1 MFVDF
6 DKVFSKT
13 PQTEL
18 KIPKALAEQLSSK
31 LPNGLK
37 YIVDEKTNNL
47 VISCDEP
54 SEVPITIKGMSLN
67 PTNEQLEILGEDYHF
82 DDLIKLSYNSQ
93 KPIPVKYDNDRYL
106 NINGK
111 EISIN
116 HLTFNPFK
124 PYEIKVDSTYMYPS
138 PFPPAFSLSFG
149 CEKVVF
155 ELSINRVANN
165 SVDIMAF
172 ESQNDH
178 CLSVKYYLNPKTNG
192 FSITIN
198 ITPKYAVTVKEI
210 IDSIEIYNAFID
222 GKGIIAGTVIET
234 KLETNEAIRYD
245 SEALEFWTK
254 VYELEKKLRV
264 SFTPPFVDI
273 DFEDVCNIEEIY
285 QNIINKLPIRKN
297 IIINSITS
305 EWEFSKD
312 DIANEALGKP
322 IYFEFEGTSSF
333 EVSGKKIKL
342 PCIVGIFNAVL
353 YKYEKNEDKC
363 ILFLESESDEKQMYT
378 STLCFLTEQELI
390 EYKQQTK
397 NRIILF
403 RDAKKR
409 NEYLIKQ

>member
-6 DKVFSKT
+6 DKIFSKT

-37 YIVDEKTNNL
+37 YVVDDKTNNL
-47 VISCDEP
+47 IISYDE
-54 SEVPITIKGMSLN
+54 SNEMSITIKGMSLN

-93 KPIPVKYDNDRYL
+93 KPIPVKYVNDRCL

-111 EISIN
+111 EIPID
-116 HLTFNPFK
+116 HLAFNPFK

-138 PFPPAFSLSFG
+138 PFPPAFSLSIG
-149 CEKVVF
+149 CEKAIF
-155 ELSINRVANN
+155 ELTINRVANN

-178 CLSVKYYLNPKTNG
+178 CLSVKYYFNPKTNS

-198 ITPKYAVTVKEI
+198 IMPKYAVTVKEI

-234 KLETNEAIRYD
+234 KLETSEASRYD

-254 VYELEKKLRV
+254 VYELENKLRV
-264 SFTPPFVDI
+264 TFAPPFVDI

-305 EWEFSKD
+305 EWAFSKD
-312 DIANEALGKP
+312 DTANETLGKP

-333 EVSGKKIKL
+333 EVSGQKIEL

-353 YKYEKNEDKC
+353 SKYEKNEDKC
-363 ILFLESESDEKQMYT
+363 TLFLESESDEKQMYT
-378 STLCFLTEQELI
+378 STLCFLTKQELI
-390 EYKQQTK
+390 EYKQKTK
-397 NRIILF
+397 NRITLF

-409 NEYLIKQ
+409 NEYLIK